1 MNPDKNDPIL
11 VTGGSGYL
19 ASWIVKHL
27 LDDGYRVNT
36 TVRDPANAGKNSHLL
51 GLSGKFPGKLHI
63 FKADLLEAG
72 SFEKS
77 MRGCRLVI
85 HTASPFKVMKVRD
98 AYQELVEPAV
108 TGTENILNSV
118 KNNPVV
124 KKVVLTSSVA
134 AVYGDGSE
142 IARTEGGIFA
152 EKDWNN
158 TGKLNYLPYSYSK
171 TLAEKKAWELA
182 GSQNGWQLAV
192 INPGFVIGPS
202 LSKRTDGTSVGI
214 ILSMANG
221 KFRTGVPDIYFG
233 IADVRDVARAH
244 ILAGFNPLAQGR
256 FIVTG
261 ETLSMPEIAAIL
273 VNLFGQ
279 QYPFPRNRIPKSFLY
294 VLGPLLGYSWK
305 YIRNNVAVPIRFDNS
320 RSKNIL
326 GLKYRSSAETLK
338 DHIDQLAG
346 DGLLP

>member
-1 MNPDKNDPIL
+1 MIPDKNDPIL
-11 VTGGSGYL
+11 VTGGGGYL
-19 ASWIVKHL
+19 ASWILKHL

-36 TVRDPANAGKNSHLL
+36 TVRDPSNADKNSHLL
-51 GLSGKFPGKLHI
+51 GLSGKYPGKLDI
-63 FKADLLEAG
+63 FKAELLEAG
-72 SFEKS
+72 SFEKA
-77 MRGCRLVI
+77 MEGCRLVI

-98 AYQELVEPAV
+98 AYRELVKPAV

-118 KNNPVV
+118 KNNPAV

-142 IARTEGGIFA
+142 IERTEEGTFS

-158 TGKLNYLPYSYSK
+158 TSRLNYLPYSYSK
-171 TLAEKKAWELA
+171 ALAEKKAWELA
-182 GSQNGWQLAV
+182 GSQNSWQLAV

-202 LSKRTDGTSVGI
+202 LSKRIDGTSVGI

-221 KFRTGVPDIYFG
+221 KFRTGVPDLYFG

-244 ILAGFNPLAQGR
+244 VLAGFNSKALGR
-256 FIVTG
+256 FIVTA
-261 ETLSMPEIAAIL
+261 ESLSMPDIAAIL
-273 VNLFGQ
+273 VNLFGRR
-279 QYPFPRNRIPKSFLY
+279 YPFPRSRIPKSLLY
-294 VLGPLLGYSWK
+294 IFGPMLGYSWN

-326 GLKYRSSAETLK
+326 GLKYRAPAETLK
-338 DHIDQLAG
+338 DHIDQLER
-346 DGLLP
+346 DELLP